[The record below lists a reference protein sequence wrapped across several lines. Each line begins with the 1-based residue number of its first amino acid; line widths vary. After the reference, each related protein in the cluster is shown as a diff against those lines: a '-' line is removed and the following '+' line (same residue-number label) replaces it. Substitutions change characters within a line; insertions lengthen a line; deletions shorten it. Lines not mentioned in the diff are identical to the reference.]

1 MLNRYLLVTP
11 DCHGFNLFF
20 FFFKPNVF
28 QNVGEDI
35 FDCLDCFVEFFFFS
49 AEMTGPTKF
58 IKKKQNFK
66 LER

>member
-1 MLNRYLLVTP
+1 M
-11 DCHGFNLFF
+11 
-20 FFFKPNVF
+20 FFKTLVKTSLTVWIVLLN
-28 QNVGEDI
+28 
-35 FDCLDCFVEFFFFS
+35 FFS